1 MSDRSNEPD
10 QLLESLLAHDEPQA
24 TNGAASPPPE
34 DDDVDA
40 LIDEL
45 EAMFAEAKRVPFGR
59 RLMVDEARALEFIDR
74 LRTAF
79 PAEVRQAQRILDE
92 QDRILD
98 EARNQAH
105 AMLQERGL
113 MAELEVQRERTIARA
128 EQEAERMR
136 AEADA
141 YVRGVLTD
149 LDERLSKLH
158 ASVSN
163 GLEAL
168 SPREES

>member
-1 MSDRSNEPD
+1 MTDRSHEPD

-24 TNGAASPPPE
+24 ANGAAPPPPE

-98 EARNQAH
+98 EARTQAH

-158 ASVSN
+158 ASVRN